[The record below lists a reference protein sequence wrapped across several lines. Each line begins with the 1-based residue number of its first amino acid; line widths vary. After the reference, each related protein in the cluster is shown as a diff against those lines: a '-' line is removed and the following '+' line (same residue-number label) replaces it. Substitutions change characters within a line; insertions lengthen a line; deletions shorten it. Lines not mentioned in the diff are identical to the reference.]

1 MKGGATVAP
10 QGKRT
15 MTDLFREFWWILFP
29 MAAFAYTGWVQW
41 LQYRRQK
48 ALLDVLKVYAEKG
61 QEPPPS
67 VTDALSRTENNGD
80 WSHSASGVAGRYW
93 LLAGLFGTLC
103 AGFIWGG
110 LDGRMDGGSGAFM
123 IVGFVM
129 GAVALWSLICAI
141 VIQWRKPTP

>member
-1 MKGGATVAP
+1 MA
-10 QGKRT
+10 
-15 MTDLFREFWWILFP
+15 DLFREFWWISFP

-41 LQYRRQK
+41 IQYRRQK

-61 QEPPPS
+61 QEPPS
-67 VTDALSRTENNGD
+67 AVTSALNRQESNGA
-80 WSHSASGVAGRYW
+80 WSHGAGGEAGRYW

-103 AGFIWGG
+103 AGFVWGG

-129 GAVALWSLICAI
+129 GAVALWSLICAM